1 MHAFVLARFGMI
13 LLSGGAPAQT
23 ASENGRY
30 SMTPTQGGFLRLD
43 TRTGEVAL
51 CRPWG
56 ESVECRAA
64 AQERQALEAEI
75 DRLAK
80 ENTEL
85 KARLAGQATAAAVA
99 PSFWLREEMDRAIHS
114 AQRVMRRVMR
124 LMWGDAP
131 ADHT

>member
-1 MHAFVLARFGMI
+1 MRAFVLALFGMI

-56 ESVECRAA
+56 ESVECRSAGAPGARSRDRSPGQREYGSEGAPCGSGNGDRRRAA
-64 AQERQALEAEI
+64 F
-75 DRLAK
+75 
-80 ENTEL
+80 
-85 KARLAGQATAAAVA
+85 VA
-99 PSFWLREEMDRAIHS
+99 S
-114 AQRVMRRVMR
+114 
-124 LMWGDAP
+124 
-131 ADHT
+131 